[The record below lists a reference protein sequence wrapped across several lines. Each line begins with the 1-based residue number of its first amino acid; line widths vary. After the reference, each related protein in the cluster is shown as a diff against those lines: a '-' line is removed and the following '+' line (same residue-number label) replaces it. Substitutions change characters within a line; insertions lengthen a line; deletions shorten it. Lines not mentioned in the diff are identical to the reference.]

1 MSSAMEKAVA
11 AAERLSGGD
20 AELAA
25 RIRAEF
31 ARILTELEADMT
43 RVGEQAV
50 ELGIQVGFAGVKAAL
65 SSLPE
70 TMLLTS
76 PQVLEIVDGIDER
89 RSKK

>member
-1 MSSAMEKAVA
+1 
-11 AAERLSGGD
+11 
-20 AELAA
+20 
-25 RIRAEF
+25 
-31 ARILTELEADMT
+31 MT
-43 RVGEQAV
+43 RIAEQAV
-50 ELGIQVGFAGVKAAL
+50 ELGIQVGFAGVRAAL